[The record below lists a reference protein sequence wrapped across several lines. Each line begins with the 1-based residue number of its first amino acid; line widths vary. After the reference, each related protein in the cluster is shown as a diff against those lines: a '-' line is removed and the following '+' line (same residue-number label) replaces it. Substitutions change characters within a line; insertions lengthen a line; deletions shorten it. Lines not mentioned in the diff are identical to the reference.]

1 MIKINLLPFRAARK
15 RENVRRQVS
24 IYFLSIVFLVMAMF
38 YFNMDLNGRLS
49 TLKVK
54 EEGLRN
60 ELKPYIKINREI
72 ALIQKKT
79 KEIQSRLTV
88 IETLE
93 KERVR
98 PILLLEEIAHAVPLN
113 RLWLRSFAE
122 TGGKITLQGTAMD
135 NDTLALFLTNL
146 DKAPHIENVELISSK
161 LQHFSKYKLNASSF
175 VLTCQTRFEEP
186 KKTETENPKKK
197 QPGKRK

>member
-24 IYFLSIVFLVMAMF
+24 IYFLSILFLIMAMF
-38 YFNMDLNGRLS
+38 YFNMNFNGRLS
-49 TLKVK
+49 TLKAK

-60 ELKPYIKINREI
+60 ELKPYIEINQEI
-72 ALIQKKT
+72 ARIRKQT

-88 IETLE
+88 IEQLE

-98 PILLLEEIAHAVPLN
+98 PIQLLEEIAHAVPLN
-113 RLWLRSFAE
+113 RLWLRSLAE

-135 NDTLALFLTNL
+135 NDTLARFLTNL

-161 LQHFSKYKLNASSF
+161 LQHFSKYKLDASNF

-186 KKTETENPKKK
+186 GKTESEKPEKK
-197 QPGKRK
+197 QPDRRR